1 MFHVFVEGAT
11 DGSPAGLQR
20 LADAMS
26 AHYGIPAPDL
36 MARLSK
42 GRFRVKGNT
51 DRATADSY
59 VRDLTRLGARCTIE
73 EAQPAQRLTP
83 TPFPAM
89 QPKAPPAPTTPP
101 QRTSS
106 PAIPGGQ
113 QYQSGLA
120 AAFSG
125 EQPVASLGALEG
137 DNIPL
142 SLSSV
147 DGADDRSAPVSTS
160 SFGPPP
166 DGGMSASIG
175 PPAAK
180 PKTDKIAKQKP
191 KDEPLDMFA
200 PPDAQEAAFSVDIA
214 DDEKDF
220 SARKRAS
227 TPPANVPVAPQPEPT
242 QPLPRASTPAMRK
255 SAPSIQPAN
264 EPIAPAPAP
273 KKSGLANPDHRFIAG
288 VLLAL
293 GLGFVPAHF
302 VGKMR
307 EESAYEAI
315 DRKVIAAQQLAETPE
330 QYALLDK
337 MRADQLAKKYSEKR
351 NAAIIAILVWAVVAG
366 GVAFVWF
373 KKIDWE
379 RFD

>member
-20 LADAMS
+20 LADAIS
-26 AHYGIPAPDL
+26 AHYGIAAPDL

-51 DRATADSY
+51 DRATAESY

-89 QPKAPPAPTTPP
+89 QPASP

-106 PAIPGGQ
+106 PAIGGGQ

-137 DNIPL
+137 DNIAL

-147 DGADDRSAPVSTS
+147 DGADDRSAPVGVG

-166 DGGMSASIG
+166 DSGLSASIG
-175 PPAAK
+175 PPAKAK
-180 PKTDKIAKQKP
+180 ADAVAKQKP

-214 DDEKDF
+214 DDEKEL

-227 TPPANVPVAPQPEPT
+227 TPPANVPVASEPEPA
-242 QPLPRASTPAMRK
+242 QPLSRASTPAMRR

-264 EPIAPAPAP
+264 EPIARAPAP

-293 GLGFVPAHF
+293 GLGFVPAHL

-315 DRKVIAAQQLAETPE
+315 DRKVIAAQQLAETPD

-337 MRADQLAKKYSEKR
+337 MRADQLAKKYSEQR
-351 NAAIIAILVWAVVAG
+351 NAAIIAILVWAAVAG

-379 RFD
+379 RFEA